1 MKIIINNIGKINQA
15 EILLNGITIVAGE
28 NNTGKSTIGKT
39 LFALLHDMD
48 SWESKYYTKCAS
60 ELYSAI
66 KRESERLEAFCLSNT
81 NATRRRTNRANELVR
96 RLANNKEFIALVEDS
111 QILKNEKNDRQ
122 METCQKVEKE
132 LGVFCREYVSLY
144 EKKYMDEIVKKNED
158 FFSDWI
164 GEVRDILKD
173 ELELD
178 EVVLQAQALRSSFN
192 QCFKSQ
198 YKTLF
203 SDEDES
209 VVHFVDE
216 DKEVVFRI
224 SKGEEKLS
232 NPIRTQRGVCFV
244 ESPRLFDEIGRGGF
258 MVDPCAELK
267 RLMVPNSFGSSIFF
281 NSYTRNGTIYIPI
294 KLNNLYVEET
304 LPKEAKD
311 IIDMLVEEMNGQ
323 AEYYVKE
330 GIKFKERD
338 VSVPFY
344 SQNVSTG
351 LKALAFLEYAIRVG
365 AIQKND
371 IFILDEPEIN
381 LHPEWQVIYARALVL
396 LQKAYNLTI
405 LVTSHSPYFI
415 RAIECFS
422 DIYNSMEK
430 LNVYLVEKSESK
442 KCEISNVMESEY
454 GLAELYEILSAPF
467 DALQEEINEKYSSS

>member
-1 MKIIINNIGKINQA
+1 
-15 EILLNGITIVAGE
+15 
-28 NNTGKSTIGKT
+28 
-39 LFALLHDMD
+39 
-48 SWESKYYTKCAS
+48 
-60 ELYSAI
+60 
-66 KRESERLEAFCLSNT
+66 
-81 NATRRRTNRANELVR
+81 
-96 RLANNKEFIALVEDS
+96 
-111 QILKNEKNDRQ
+111 

-144 EKKYMDEIVKKNED
+144 EKNYMDEIVKKNED